1 MQILTKCKN
10 AIKRNKAKFL
20 IALTVMAMSVM
31 TCMSCFA
38 AEFTTETVTSSVASG
53 MSLLSTTMGV
63 IVDNPLLTCILGA
76 GLIPVGLK
84 IFKSARKAVK

>member
-38 AEFTTETVTSSVASG
+38 EGADVGTAVTGGLSIFTATVDTLFSNPILVA
-53 MSLLSTTMGV
+53 LV
-63 IVDNPLLTCILGA
+63 GA
-76 GLIPVGLK
+76 GLIPIGFK
-84 IFKSARKAVK
+84 IFKSAKKAAK